1 MLANKWKITT
11 WIVYCMHAKL
21 LLKAKLENKKLYG
34 IYAFSQSFNFNLGIT
49 IHILPIRKNLFFCF
63 LSCWRSFGLCNR
75 KNNSYK
81 SNIFYTHPSDVKI
94 RTNNRGKT
102 FLMQLWKIT
111 RVLFSTLCQGCFTL
125 HYVRDLNITERR
137 KIWGILSIFALRCL
151 FTIGGLV
158 CQFTY

>member
-21 LLKAKLENKKLYG
+21 LLKAKLENKKYMEFMHLTNPS
-34 IYAFSQSFNFNLGIT
+34 ISIWDIT
-49 IHILPIRKNLFFCF
+49 MHILPIRKNLFFCF

-137 KIWGILSIFALRCL
+137 KIWGICVLLLYGVCLR
-151 FTIGGLV
+151 
-158 CQFTY
+158 

>member
-1 MLANKWKITT
+1 MEF
-11 WIVYCMHAKL
+11 MHL
-21 LLKAKLENKKLYG
+21 TNPS
-34 IYAFSQSFNFNLGIT
+34 ISIWDIT

-111 RVLFSTLCQGCFTL
+111 RVLFSTLCQGCF
-125 HYVRDLNITERR
+125 HYIMSAIWISQNDVKFGGFVYFGITVFVYDRR
-137 KIWGILSIFALRCL
+137 VTVS
-151 FTIGGLV
+151 V
-158 CQFTY
+158 P